1 MSKKR
6 PKAELD
12 LAAREVA
19 TSVSRLITQ
28 GADIVEAYLGA
39 RKDIVVE
46 SDAARRRMIER
57 HEKAVRKHTKA
68 LKDARERMIT
78 LAFVSTGL
86 GIGAVASLIFGGL
99 SGPAPGL
106 FIGSLV
112 TGLISLRAR
121 VFLRT
126 AQPPTAPEL
135 PPPAPPRLD
144 PTDIGHAETEAFSK
158 VRAQIV
164 DIIPAIRMLHAD
176 AADEL
181 AAADAEAAPA
191 LIGMIHRL
199 ALLARI
205 RREMDATHA
214 ATAAESAAHEVRAR
228 LAQGVDTYERLLAA
242 AATML
247 AAPDMGR
254 SSIAALSPAI
264 DALTAYAHGLSQSAG
279 SSDSTTF

>member
-1 MSKKR
+1 M
-6 PKAELD
+6 
-12 LAAREVA
+12 
-19 TSVSRLITQ
+19 
-28 GADIVEAYLGA
+28 
-39 RKDIVVE
+39 E
-46 SDAARRRMIER
+46 SDAGRRRILER
-57 HEKAVRKHTKA
+57 HDKALRKHAKA

-78 LAFVSTGL
+78 LAFVSLGL
-86 GIGAVASLIFGGL
+86 GIGGIATLVVGGL

-106 FIGSLV
+106 LIGSLV

-121 VFLRT
+121 VFVRT
-126 AQPPTAPEL
+126 AQPPAAPEL
-135 PPPAPPRLD
+135 PPPTPPRLD
-144 PTDIGHAETEAFSK
+144 PSDVGYVQAEAFAK
-158 VRAQIV
+158 VRVQIV
-164 DIIPAIRMLHAD
+164 EIIPAIRMLHAD

-205 RREMDATHA
+205 RRDMGATHA
-214 ATAAESAAHEVRAR
+214 ATAAESAANEVSTR
-228 LAQGVDTYERLLAA
+228 LAEGVDTYERLLAA

-264 DALTAYAHGLSQSAG
+264 DALTAYAHGLAISAG
-279 SSDSTTF
+279 TPDTSSP